1 MPLIILAVG
10 ILLLFFLIVRVKL
23 NSFISLLIV
32 AGVVGYAEGLPVTQI
47 IPVIQK
53 GLGGTLGGLAIV
65 VSFGAILGKL
75 MAESGGA
82 QRIAMTLIN
91 MFGREK
97 VKWAVCLTGFIVGIA
112 LFYEIGF
119 VLLIPLVF
127 TIAASAQIRLLEV
140 GIPMAAALSVTHGF
154 LPPHP
159 GPTAISVIYNA
170 DIGLTL
176 VYGAI
181 LAAPIAII
189 AGPVFY
195 NFVKDLNPAIP
206 QGLYNPK
213 VFKDEEMPSFGIS
226 VFTALV
232 PVILMAGAAIAKM
245 TLPAG
250 SHALAIMTFL
260 GSPDMALTISIFI
273 AFYTFGIARGKSI
286 PEIMKIC
293 ENAILA
299 IAMILLIVGGGGAL
313 KQILIDSG
321 VGRYIGDLLMG
332 SDLSPLVLAWSIA
345 AVIRIACGS
354 ATVAALT
361 AGGIAAPVVALT
373 GVSPELMVLATGAG
387 SLIISPPNDPGFW
400 LFKEF
405 FGLTVKETVRTWC
418 TMETIISVLGLA
430 GVLILNIFVG

>member
-213 VFKDEEMPSFGIS
+213 VFKDERCPASVSACLQPSFPLFS
-226 VFTALV
+226 LPV
-232 PVILMAGAAIAKM
+232 P
-245 TLPAG
+245 P
-250 SHALAIMTFL
+250 
-260 GSPDMALTISIFI
+260 
-273 AFYTFGIARGKSI
+273 
-286 PEIMKIC
+286 
-293 ENAILA
+293 
-299 IAMILLIVGGGGAL
+299 
-313 KQILIDSG
+313 
-321 VGRYIGDLLMG
+321 
-332 SDLSPLVLAWSIA
+332 
-345 AVIRIACGS
+345 IR
-354 ATVAALT
+354 
-361 AGGIAAPVVALT
+361 
-373 GVSPELMVLATGAG
+373 
-387 SLIISPPNDPGFW
+387 
-400 LFKEF
+400 K
-405 FGLTVKETVRTWC
+405 
-418 TMETIISVLGLA
+418 
-430 GVLILNIFVG
+430 

>member
-32 AGVVGYAEGLPVTQI
+32 AGLVGYAEGLPVTQI

-91 MFGREK
+91 MFGKEK

-176 VYGAI
+176 VYGAL
-181 LAAPIAII
+181 LAAPIAVI
-189 AGPVFY
+189 AGPIFY

-206 QGLYNPK
+206 EGLYNPK
-213 VFKDEEMPSFGIS
+213 VFTDEEMPSFGIS

-232 PVILMAGAAIAKM
+232 PVVLMAGSAIAKM
-245 TLPAG
+245 TLPAD
-250 SHALAIMTFL
+250 SHALAIMVFL

-273 AFYTFGIARGKSI
+273 VFYTFGISRGKSI
-286 PEIMKIC
+286 QEIMKIS
-293 ENAILA
+293 ESAILA

-430 GVLILNIFVG
+430 GVLILNMFIG

>member
-32 AGVVGYAEGLPVTQI
+32 AGLIGFAEGLPVGQI

-82 QRIAMTLIN
+82 QRIAMTLIHL
-91 MFGREK
+91 FGREK

-181 LAAPIAII
+181 LAMPTAIV
-189 AGPVFY
+189 AGPLFY
-195 NFVKDLNPAIP
+195 NLVKDLNPAIP
-206 QGLYNPK
+206 EGLYNPK
-213 VFKDEEMPSFGIS
+213 VFTDEEMPSFGVS

-232 PVILMAGAAIAKM
+232 PVVLMAASAIGK
-245 TLPAG
+245 L
-250 SHALAIMTFL
+250 ALAADSHLRAILVFL
-260 GSPDMALTISIFI
+260 GSPDMALTIAIFI
-273 AFYTFGIARGKSI
+273 AFYTFGIARGRSI
-286 PEIMKIC
+286 PEIMKTA
-293 ENAILA
+293 ESAILA

-321 VGRYIGDLLMG
+321 VGSYIGALLMD

-361 AGGIAAPVVALT
+361 AAGIAAPVVALT
-373 GVSPELMVLATGAG
+373 GVSPELMVIATGSG

-418 TMETIISVLGLA
+418 ALETIISVMGLA
-430 GVLILNIFVG
+430 GVLILEAVVV

>member
-159 GPTAISVIYNA
+159 GNLQCGHRA
-170 DIGLTL
+170 DTGLRRDSRRSDCHYRWPCVLQFCQGSQSRDSAGTL
-176 VYGAI
+176 
-181 LAAPIAII
+181 
-189 AGPVFY
+189 
-195 NFVKDLNPAIP
+195 
-206 QGLYNPK
+206 
-213 VFKDEEMPSFGIS
+213 
-226 VFTALV
+226 
-232 PVILMAGAAIAKM
+232 
-245 TLPAG
+245 
-250 SHALAIMTFL
+250 
-260 GSPDMALTISIFI
+260 
-273 AFYTFGIARGKSI
+273 
-286 PEIMKIC
+286 
-293 ENAILA
+293 
-299 IAMILLIVGGGGAL
+299 
-313 KQILIDSG
+313 
-321 VGRYIGDLLMG
+321 
-332 SDLSPLVLAWSIA
+332 
-345 AVIRIACGS
+345 
-354 ATVAALT
+354 
-361 AGGIAAPVVALT
+361 
-373 GVSPELMVLATGAG
+373 
-387 SLIISPPNDPGFW
+387 
-400 LFKEF
+400 
-405 FGLTVKETVRTWC
+405 
-418 TMETIISVLGLA
+418 
-430 GVLILNIFVG
+430 

>member
-159 GPTAISVIYNA
+159 GPTAISVI
-170 DIGLTL
+170 
-176 VYGAI
+176 
-181 LAAPIAII
+181 
-189 AGPVFY
+189 
-195 NFVKDLNPAIP
+195 
-206 QGLYNPK
+206 
-213 VFKDEEMPSFGIS
+213 
-226 VFTALV
+226 
-232 PVILMAGAAIAKM
+232 
-245 TLPAG
+245 
-250 SHALAIMTFL
+250 
-260 GSPDMALTISIFI
+260 
-273 AFYTFGIARGKSI
+273 
-286 PEIMKIC
+286 
-293 ENAILA
+293 
-299 IAMILLIVGGGGAL
+299 
-313 KQILIDSG
+313 
-321 VGRYIGDLLMG
+321 
-332 SDLSPLVLAWSIA
+332 
-345 AVIRIACGS
+345 
-354 ATVAALT
+354 
-361 AGGIAAPVVALT
+361 
-373 GVSPELMVLATGAG
+373 
-387 SLIISPPNDPGFW
+387 
-400 LFKEF
+400 
-405 FGLTVKETVRTWC
+405 
-418 TMETIISVLGLA
+418 
-430 GVLILNIFVG
+430 

>member
-1 MPLIILAVG
+1 MPLVILAVG

-32 AGVVGYAEGLPVTQI
+32 AGLIGYAEGLPVGQI

-82 QRIAMTLIN
+82 QRIAMTLIH

-181 LAAPIAII
+181 LAVPTAIV
-189 AGPVFY
+189 AGPLFY

-206 QGLYNPK
+206 EGLYNPK
-213 VFKDEEMPSFGIS
+213 VFTDEEMPSFGVS

-232 PVILMAGAAIAKM
+232 PVVLMAASTIGKLTLAADSHLRAAVRQSRHSRRAVLRHLWLRSRASAPSSWCSQRARAVSSSRRR
-245 TLPAG
+245 TTPASG
-250 SHALAIMTFL
+250 SSRSSSA
-260 GSPDMALTISIFI
+260 SRSRRRC
-273 AFYTFGIARGKSI
+273 ARGARWRRS
-286 PEIMKIC
+286 
-293 ENAILA
+293 
-299 IAMILLIVGGGGAL
+299 
-313 KQILIDSG
+313 
-321 VGRYIGDLLMG
+321 
-332 SDLSPLVLAWSIA
+332 SPSW
-345 AVIRIACGS
+345 
-354 ATVAALT
+354 
-361 AGGIAAPVVALT
+361 
-373 GVSPELMVLATGAG
+373 
-387 SLIISPPNDPGFW
+387 
-400 LFKEF
+400 
-405 FGLTVKETVRTWC
+405 GLR
-418 TMETIISVLGLA
+418 A
-430 GVLILNIFVG
+430 F

>member
-32 AGVVGYAEGLPVTQI
+32 AGLVGYAEGLPVTQI

-91 MFGREK
+91 MFGKEK

-176 VYGAI
+176 VYGAL
-181 LAAPIAII
+181 LAAPIAVI
-189 AGPVFY
+189 AGPIF
-195 NFVKDLNPAIP
+195 KDLNPAIP
-206 QGLYNPK
+206 EGLYNPK
-213 VFKDEEMPSFGIS
+213 VFTDEEMPSFGIS

-232 PVILMAGAAIAKM
+232 PVVLMAGSAIAKM
-245 TLPAG
+245 TLPAD
-250 SHALAIMTFL
+250 SHALAIMVFL

-273 AFYTFGIARGKSI
+273 AFYTFGISRGKSI
-286 PEIMKIC
+286 QEIMKIS
-293 ENAILA
+293 ESAILA

-418 TMETIISVLGLA
+418 TMETIISVMGLV
-430 GVLILNIFVG
+430 GVLILNMFIG